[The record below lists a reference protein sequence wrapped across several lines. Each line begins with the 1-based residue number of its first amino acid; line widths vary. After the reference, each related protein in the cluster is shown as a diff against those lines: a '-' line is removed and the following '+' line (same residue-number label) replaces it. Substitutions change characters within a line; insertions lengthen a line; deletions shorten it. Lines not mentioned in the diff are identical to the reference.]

1 MPRFS
6 IVIPCFNAAP
16 TLAET
21 LRSIEAQTVRDWE
34 CLLVD
39 DGSTDATPEL
49 AAAFAARDQRFRLLC
64 NPGKGP
70 SAARNFGAKQGR
82 GGILSFCDADD
93 LWLPA
98 KLAETGR
105 AIRTGADA
113 CFGRIVFFDGDTGR
127 TQSTVP
133 HEDVTVPMLLAENPV
148 CTMSNLSVV
157 RHAFLSTGGF
167 DTGVVHNEDLE
178 WLIRLVGTG
187 ASLRGIDNLQVG
199 YRTSPSGL
207 SSDLAAMRAGR
218 AAAVATAA
226 RLGHRPD
233 ARAEAIHLR
242 YLSRRALRVDAPR
255 TEALRFALAGI
266 RTSPRGFL
274 SDVRRGGLTLAGAI
288 SAPVLPRVLRQRLF
302 AS

>member
-1 MPRFS
+1 MPGQEGHTGAVVGEAEELDGWTVSQGSGGWVGLIFEH
-6 IVIPCFNAAP
+6 PAHGAP
-16 TLAET
+16 EEGRLD
-21 LRSIEAQTVRDWE
+21 LVSDGLDGQTVAGDGPPVDANQQLGQTFRFLGGKYTDGPGQPMALRPDTLGE
-34 CLLVD
+34 IPPCDPTPADLLLS
-39 DGSTDATPEL
+39 GTPEQTDL
-49 AAAFAARDQRFRLLC
+49 TLYKD
-64 NPGKGP
+64 
-70 SAARNFGAKQGR
+70 AARNFGAKQGR

-218 AAAVATAA
+218 AAAVATAQC
-226 RLGHRPD
+226 
-233 ARAEAIHLR
+233 E
-242 YLSRRALRVDAPR
+242 
-255 TEALRFALAGI
+255 EALR
-266 RTSPRGFL
+266 T
-274 SDVRRGGLTLAGAI
+274 
-288 SAPVLPRVLRQRLF
+288 
-302 AS
+302 